1 MTITTMPPRAV
12 YLGADFYRARVAQ
25 LQEHAGAAGLD
36 GLLVLNP
43 ANLMWA
49 TGFFHI
55 PNERPIGL
63 YLPAHGAPV
72 LFVPFLEKENAE
84 ESWFDDIR
92 WYLEYPGET
101 PAEVWMLAQLPGARI
116 GVDAA
121 SHAGFAAMAA
131 VKPGLTLDHTVSRL
145 RYIKNAAEIE
155 LTRTAAA
162 YADFG
167 LAVARQAVA
176 DGLRSGITELDV
188 VQIVQSETT
197 ARMKAEL
204 EDLVNFYRG

>member
-116 GVDAA
+116 GEVKQAARLPTTRQFERWLTRDAGLTRAEARTVIVKGFGELVRERDAA
-121 SHAGFAAMAA
+121 RNTPEGLAG
-131 VKPGLTLDHTVSRL
+131 VIR
-145 RYIKNAAEIE
+145 RAAETLSRRI
-155 LTRTAAA
+155 
-162 YADFG
+162 
-167 LAVARQAVA
+167 
-176 DGLRSGITELDV
+176 
-188 VQIVQSETT
+188 
-197 ARMKAEL
+197 
-204 EDLVNFYRG
+204 

>member
-176 DGLRSGITELDV
+176 
-188 VQIVQSETT
+188 
-197 ARMKAEL
+197 
-204 EDLVNFYRG
+204 